1 MKNSLITNSMR
12 HLNLTNSIN
21 GCWKDKLYELDAMYM
36 YICIHICI
44 YIYIYVCLIIS
55 QMK

>member
-12 HLNLTNSIN
+12 HLNFTNSIN